1 MFFACFPVFASFI
14 LFVTGAPPTQKPQSG
29 GAEGTDVDIGAIA
42 VSIDPKYPVTTCS
55 DESQAIKCQISD
67 REKRL
72 MKQLR
77 DQHEAMGY
85 HGYVDF
91 LLIREAVKKIGK
103 PETSVDESQDFGNEM
118 IVSESQVTNSRMI
131 TEPVQVGGK

>member
-1 MFFACFPVFASFI
+1 MGVLGP
-14 LFVTGAPPTQKPQSG
+14 PPTSKPPG
-29 GAEGTDVDIGAIA
+29 VEGTDVDIGAIA

-85 HGYVDF
+85 HGYMDF
-91 LLIREAVKKIGK
+91 LLIREGVKKMGK
-103 PETSVDESQDFGNEM
+103 PDTSVDEGPEFGNEM
-118 IVSESQVTNSRMI
+118 IVSEAQVTNPRLI
-131 TEPVQVGGK
+131 TEPVQVSPIPYLRTSAYYMQDS